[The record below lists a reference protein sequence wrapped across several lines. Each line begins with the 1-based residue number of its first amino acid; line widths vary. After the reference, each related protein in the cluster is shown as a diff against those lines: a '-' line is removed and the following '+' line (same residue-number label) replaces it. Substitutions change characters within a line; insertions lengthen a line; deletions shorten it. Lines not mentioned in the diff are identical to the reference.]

1 MSKVDKIYIV
11 IFFMLMSV
19 GIGLNIR
26 RDIDEDKIINITSE
40 KDKKI
45 DSLNIEIYKR
55 DSLINDYAHKIIEE
69 TTAAKNESY
78 NDAVDRF
85 NKLTDRKSQ

>member
-1 MSKVDKIYIV
+1 MSKVEKICV
-11 IFFMLMSV
+11 ILFFMIMCV

-26 RDIDEDKIINITSE
+26 RDIDEDKIINVTSE
-40 KDKKI
+40 KNKTI

-55 DSLINDYAHKIIEE
+55 DSLINVFAHKIVEE

-78 NDAVDRF
+78 DDAVDRF
-85 NKLTDRKSQ
+85 NKLTSQ

>member
-1 MSKVDKIYIV
+1 MLKVEKVCV
-11 IFFMLMSV
+11 ILFFM
-19 GIGLNIR
+19 IICFGLGMNIR
-26 RDIDEDKIINITSE
+26 RDVDENKIINVTSE
-40 KDKKI
+40 KDKTI

-55 DSLINDYAHKIIEE
+55 DSLINVFTHKIVEE

-85 NKLTDRKSQ
+85 NKLTSK

>member
-1 MSKVDKIYIV
+1 MSKVEKICV
-11 IFFMLMSV
+11 ILFFMVMCV

-26 RDIDEDKIINITSE
+26 RDIDEDKIINVTSE
-40 KDKKI
+40 KNKTI

-55 DSLINDYAHKIIEE
+55 DSLINVFAHKIIEE

-78 NDAVDRF
+78 DDAVDRF
-85 NKLTDRKSQ
+85 NKLTSQ

>member
-1 MSKVDKIYIV
+1 MSKVEKICV
-11 IFFMLMSV
+11 ILFFMVMCV

-26 RDIDEDKIINITSE
+26 RDIDEDKIINVTSE
-40 KDKKI
+40 KNKTI

-55 DSLINDYAHKIIEE
+55 DSLINVFAHKIVEE

-78 NDAVDRF
+78 DDAVDRF
-85 NKLTDRKSQ
+85 NKLTSQ

>member
-1 MSKVDKIYIV
+1 MSKVDKICV
-11 IFFMLMSV
+11 VVFFMAMSV

-26 RDIDEDKIINITSE
+26 RDIDESKIINITSE
-40 KDKKI
+40 KDKEI

-55 DSLINDYAHKIIEE
+55 DSLINVYSRKIVEE

-85 NKLTDRKSQ
+85 NKLTSK

>member
-1 MSKVDKIYIV
+1 MSKVEKICV
-11 IFFMLMSV
+11 VLFFMVMCV

-40 KDKKI
+40 KDKAI

-55 DSLINDYAHKIIEE
+55 DSLINVYAQKVIKE
-69 TTAAKNESY
+69 TTDAKNESY
-78 NDAVDRF
+78 SDAVNRF
-85 NKLTDRKSQ
+85 NKLTSK

>member
-1 MSKVDKIYIV
+1 MSKVEKICV
-11 IFFMLMSV
+11 VLFFMVMCV

-26 RDIDEDKIINITSE
+26 RDIDEDKIINVTSE
-40 KDKKI
+40 KDKTI

-55 DSLINDYAHKIIEE
+55 DSLINVFAHKIVEE

-85 NKLTDRKSQ
+85 NKLTSR